1 MASLNEV
8 VDQVY
13 VINMD
18 KDVERMKVFDEQMV
32 RNRIRYKRI
41 SAVKGADVKDNKHIT
56 DFCKIYCTDGI
67 KGCALSHRLIWDD
80 MVKNNYSRVCVFE
93 DDALLSET
101 FRTDFPEVWKQLP
114 MTFDLF
120 FMGCNMKCGDEH
132 TFSKLIVL
140 AEGNKPAKHISPNML
155 KVEGTVGTHGY
166 MISRHCA
173 ELFLTETIN
182 IHIDYEMSRWIGKYN
197 LEAYSPDPKLVD
209 ITGSESNLAD
219 NYPYII
225 NSILQEIPISESSTL
240 DWAASENS
248 LKIASLSINALI
260 VYVSILVLVIPARF
274 YIVLVIWLLFEFAV
288 SLDYVN
294 TFRYAVILSVI
305 AGIKHGAI
313 DYLYPFILKQLGR

>member
-18 KDVERMKVFDEQMV
+18 KDVERMKTFDEQMV
-32 RNRIRYKRI
+32 RNGIRYKRI
-41 SAVKGADVKDNKHIT
+41 SAVKGTDVKHNKHIT
-56 DFCKIYCTDGI
+56 EFCKIYCTDGI

-80 MVKNNYSRVCVFE
+80 MVNNNYSRVCIFE

-101 FRTDFPEVWKQLP
+101 FRADFPEIWKELP
-114 MTFDLF
+114 TTFDLF
-120 FMGCNMKCGDEH
+120 FMGCNMKCGDKH

-140 AEGNKPAKHISPNML
+140 AEGNKPAKHISPSML
-155 KVEGTVGTHGY
+155 KVGGTVGTHGY

-173 ELFLTETIN
+173 ELFLEEKIN
-182 IHIDYEMSRWIGKYN
+182 THIDFEMGRWIGKYN
-197 LEAYSPDPKLVD
+197 LEAYSPDQKLVG
-209 ITGSESNLAD
+209 ITGAESNLAD

-225 NSILQEIPISESSTL
+225 NSILRDIPISESSTL
-240 DWAASENS
+240 DWGASENS
-248 LKIASLSINALI
+248 FKIASLSINALI
-260 VYVSILVLVIPARF
+260 IYISILVLVIPARF
-274 YIVLVIWLLFEFAV
+274 YIVFAIWLLFEFAV
-288 SLDYVN
+288 SFDYVN

-313 DYLYPFILKQLGR
+313 DYLYPFILKQLRR